1 MRELRRKG
9 AKVLG
14 ICNAVGGTIRVSD
27 GGVYVHSGPEI
38 AVAST
43 KAFTSRHGLSLCNFN
58 GAH

>member
-1 MRELRRKG
+1 MREVQRKG

-14 ICNAVGGTIRVSD
+14 ICNVVGATIPRESD

-43 KAFTSRHGLSLCNFN
+43 RPSRASSPPFTFSR
-58 GAH
+58 